1 MSQAPTENPKVRAM
15 IYAVVSAAVLAAGV
29 IGLSGA
35 DEIDANKVADSV
47 VSLVA
52 IASLLLARANVKR

>member
-1 MSQAPTENPKVRAM
+1 VRAM
-15 IYAVVSAAVLAAGV
+15 IYAVVSAAVLVAGV
-29 IGLSGA
+29 VGLSGA

>member
-1 MSQAPTENPKVRAM
+1 MSQSPTENPKVRAM
-15 IYAVVSAAVLAAGV
+15 IYAVVSAAVLVAGV

-52 IASLLLARANVKR
+52 IGSLLLARANVKR

>member
-15 IYAVVSAAVLAAGV
+15 IYAVVSAAVLVAAFV
-29 IGLSGA
+29 GLSGA

>member
-15 IYAVVSAAVLAAGV
+15 IYAVVSAAVLVAGV

>member
-15 IYAVVSAAVLAAGV
+15 IYAVVSAAVLVAGV
-29 IGLSGA
+29 VGLSGA

>member
-15 IYAVVSAAVLAAGV
+15 IYAVVSAAVLAAGI

-35 DEIDANKVADSV
+35 DDIDANKVADSV